1 MRITALNDKIYLLS
15 APTQYEVSMAF
26 MRFQEFYE
34 SPYKEIRGKY
44 FSHEKYM
51 DLYAKETG
59 NFTYTSDWL
68 GFNIPSHIY
77 EKALGKFAL
86 NAWIKEN
93 ELTDLVG
100 RTAFHYK
107 AKKYYIIGA
116 CETDSAVQ
124 TSQHEVAHA
133 LWYLY
138 PKYKKEQKENI
149 ERLALRTRDKISTA
163 LVASGYGKLVVS
175 DETQAYL
182 STSTSFYL
190 NKKMGFPKIPDRSL
204 NRFTETFFSF
214 YEDLGLAQS
223 IKEWQKEILR
233 DE

>member
-1 MRITALNDKIYLLS
+1 MKIKALNEKIYLLS
-15 APTQYEVSMAF
+15 AQTQYEVAMAF

-44 FSHEKYM
+44 FTHEKYM

-77 EKALGKFAL
+77 EESLARFGLDT
-86 NAWIKEN
+86 WIKEN
-93 ELTDLVG
+93 ELIDLVG
-100 RTAFHYK
+100 QMAHHYGS
-107 AKKYYIIGA
+107 KKYYIIGA
-116 CETDSAVQ
+116 CETDGALH
-124 TSQHEVAHA
+124 TSQHEIAHA

-138 PKYKKEQKENI
+138 PKYKKEQLENI
-149 ERLALRTRDKISTA
+149 GRLAARTRNKISDS
-163 LVASGYGKLVVS
+163 LLDGGYVAAVVP

-182 STSTSFYL
+182 STSPYL
-190 NKKMGFPKIPDRSL
+190 YLEEKVGFPKIPARSL
-204 NRFTETFFSF
+204 NRFTKTFSSL

-223 IKEWQKEILR
+223 IKEWQKESL
-233 DE
+233 ENE